1 MTILSGKIPT
11 VFTNFV
17 LFLSYESPSFS
28 SLNINVRLGKNDVQ
42 RDLEA
47 FAALGN
53 GHIELA
59 LDVLIIDGE

>member
-1 MTILSGKIPT
+1 MSGKIPT

-47 FAALGN
+47 FAVL